1 MLWRKTGNG
10 EVCDVSDEWEKKGDS
25 LTKFSGKEFSP
36 PVEDL
41 DFWIIKDDSVMLVKR
56 EIVDARGVA
65 AV

>member
-1 MLWRKTGNG
+1 M
-10 EVCDVSDEWEKKGDS
+10 CDVSDEWEKKGDS

-41 DFWIIKDDSVMLVKR
+41 DFWIIKGDSVTLVKR
-56 EIVDARGVA
+56 ENVDARGVA